1 MGRHITPLPQPR
13 PLVWRLPWLALA
25 LLLAACSEPVPPL
38 APLASDS
45 VVLAFGDSLTHGS
58 GTTREQA
65 YPARLTALIGRQVV
79 NAGVPGETTAQGLE
93 RLPGVLDAVQPQL
106 VLLCLGGNDLL
117 RRMDRATLRA
127 NLAAMIREIRGR
139 GMEVVLLGVP
149 EPRLLNLEA
158 EPLYTALAQEFRIP
172 LEARII
178 ARVLGDRG
186 LKSDQ
191 IHPNAEGYAQ
201 IASALA
207 ALLKQAGAV

>member
-1 MGRHITPLPQPR
+1 MRSQSSSGRPHPAR
-13 PLVWRLPWLALA
+13 WSLPWLALA

-38 APLASDS
+38 APLASDA

-58 GTTREQA
+58 GTTRERA
-65 YPARLTALIGRQVV
+65 YPARLSSLIGREVV
-79 NAGVPGETTAQGLE
+79 NAGVPGETTAEGLQ

-117 RRMDRATLRA
+117 RRMDREALRA
-127 NLAAMIREIRGR
+127 NLAAMIGEIRSR
-139 GMEVVLLGVP
+139 GAEVVLLGVP
-149 EPRLLNLEA
+149 EPRLINLEA
-158 EPLYTALAQEFRIP
+158 EPLYSALAQEFQIP
-172 LEARII
+172 LEARAI

-201 IASALA
+201 IAEALA
-207 ALLKQAGAV
+207 GLLKKAGAV